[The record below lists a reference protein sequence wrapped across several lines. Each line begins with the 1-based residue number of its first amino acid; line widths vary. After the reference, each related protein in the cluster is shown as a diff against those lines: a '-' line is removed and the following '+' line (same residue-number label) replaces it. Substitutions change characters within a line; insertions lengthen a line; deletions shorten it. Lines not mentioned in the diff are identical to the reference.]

1 MQWVFEENNTH
12 ETWRAAKK
20 MGILDQ
26 LEAARPKGRQVVF
39 ELYAIWQDLRLEA
52 EELRRIKRA
61 DIVPAVQ
68 HVYYE
73 QDYAVRVIQ
82 AADSH
87 YLKLYSEKLKKAQA
101 KKMTTTA
108 TRTIRIIVDSS
119 NSQRQINQVN
129 NQLNQTTQQA
139 ERAGNS
145 IKKLTGFIAG
155 FVSVAALAGA
165 TKSIAEIGDEYA
177 KITGLLR
184 NATESQEQFNDALA
198 LSKKVATDTRAG
210 LTGTVETFAALNR
223 VTQGTGRSQAELF
236 GILSTINKSIALT
249 SPVAESAAAALTQ
262 FGQALGGDFKAGAQ
276 ELNSILEQA
285 PGLAEAVARGL
296 GVATKD
302 LKKMGEE
309 GELSTEKV
317 LNALQKVSED
327 VDVRFSKIPKTVSS
341 ALTLVRNDL
350 LATFGEADV
359 AAPLISS
366 IEEFGATLKDPAV
379 SQGLVTLSAA
389 VVKLVG
395 WLASAAAEF
404 ANLGKEIGYF
414 AALVT
419 GNVSE
424 FDKVS
429 KAIEDINKN
438 ASAGFLT
445 KSLGYIF
452 YSKED
457 FDEEKER
464 LDLIDKRMKQIG
476 SGADF
481 AETSEEIDG
490 LTSQIKNLEKAI
502 DDSNKAL
509 DKFRKPTKSAFLLD
523 EGEAPE
529 NPFGGLVGY
538 AKVQADEHL
547 ANIDRYNKQLEE
559 RKAKQ
564 KSILG
569 GVATDSSASIAEPKV
584 EFSAPEISA
593 PSIEFGDNGAAAK
606 AEKDRKD
613 AQDKEDRDR
622 AAAHAADEIRGAKE
636 LTASLGLELETRTQ
650 VASFYRQAQLSEGQS
665 IYEQERAMLQAQSLE
680 KVALINQRE
689 TEDAERRNE
698 QHRQALD
705 EKNLNETEIAAIDA
719 AYKAQQIAAENVYQQ
734 EKNAIEEA
742 AAQKRI
748 AIAKAE
754 KEAKIQLGF
763 DMASSGLALLDAFG
777 SQSAKSQQRTA
788 KRSIILS
795 TAQGVGKGV
804 AAGMPQGIPLIAMAL
819 AQGKK
824 AWRMMDANSPGGGGG
839 GAASISS
846 IAESIPTATS
856 EPSAPQF
863 QQKMVVELRG
873 EGIIDGNSL
882 VRISDIPKIMSND
895 NMVVLIN
902 GAQADAQRRGVI

>member
-1 MQWVFEENNTH
+1 
-12 ETWRAAKK
+12 
-20 MGILDQ
+20 
-26 LEAARPKGRQVVF
+26 
-39 ELYAIWQDLRLEA
+39 
-52 EELRRIKRA
+52 
-61 DIVPAVQ
+61 
-68 HVYYE
+68 
-73 QDYAVRVIQ
+73 
-82 AADSH
+82 
-87 YLKLYSEKLKKAQA
+87 
-101 KKMTTTA
+101 MTTTA
-108 TRTIRIIVDSS
+108 TRTIRIVVDSS

-129 NQLNQTTQQA
+129 NQLNQTTQEA

-155 FVSVAALAGA
+155 FVSVAALVGA

-184 NATESQEQFNDALA
+184 NATDSQEQFNDALA

-223 VTQGTGRSQAELF
+223 VTQGTGRSQVELF

-249 SPVAESAAAALTQ
+249 SPATESAAAALAQ

-317 LNALQKVSED
+317 LDALKKVSED
-327 VDVRFSKIPKTVSS
+327 VDVRFSKIPKTVSGS
-341 ALTLVRNDL
+341 LTLVRNDL

-366 IEEFGATLKDPAV
+366 IEDLGATLKDPAV
-379 SQGLVTLSAA
+379 SQGLVTLGAA
-389 VVKLVG
+389 IVKLVG
-395 WLASAAAEF
+395 WLASAATEF

-464 LDLIDKRMKQIG
+464 LELIEKRMKQIG
-476 SGADF
+476 AGADF
-481 AETSEEIDG
+481 SETSEEIDG

-509 DKFRKPTKSAFLLD
+509 DKFRKPTKSAYLLD

-529 NPFGGLVGY
+529 NPFGGLVGL
-538 AKVQADEHL
+538 AKVQAEEHL
-547 ANIDRYNKQLEE
+547 KNIDKYTKQLEE

-569 GVATDSSASIAEPKV
+569 GAATDSSVSFAEPKI
-584 EFSAPEISA
+584 EFKAPEISA

-606 AEKDRKD
+606 AAKAEKDRKD
-613 AQDKEDRDR
+613 KQAKEDRDR

-636 LTASLGLELETRTQ
+636 LTASLELELETRTQ
-650 VASFYRQAQLSEGQS
+650 VASFYRQAQLAEGQS
-665 IYEQERAMLQAQSLE
+665 IYEKERAMLQAQSLE

-689 TEDAERRNE
+689 TEDTERRNE

-719 AYKAQQIAAENVYQQ
+719 AYKAQQTAAEKVYQ
-734 EKNAIEEA
+734 EERNSIEEA

-763 DMASSGLALLDAFG
+763 DLASSGLAVLQAFG
-777 SQSAKSQQRTA
+777 SQSEKSQKKMAKVGIAIDTA
-788 KRSIILS
+788 R
-795 TAQGVGKGV
+795 GV
-804 AAGMPQGIPLIAMAL
+804 AAGVRLGWPAGIPAVLWAVAN
-819 AQGKK
+819 GKK
-824 AWRMMDANSPGGGGG
+824 AMDSLNKAGSGAISG
-839 GAASISS
+839 GAVSVSSASSD
-846 IAESIPTATS
+846 IPTSSS

-863 QQKMVVELRG
+863 QQKKVVEIRG
-873 EGIIDGNSL
+873 AIDGNSL
-882 VRISDIPKIMSND
+882 VKISDLPAIMGDDS
-895 NMVVLIN
+895 MVVLIN